1 MKFIFSEKQ
10 KHTIRRII
18 IAAVLTVLCWISPL
32 EGLARLCVF
41 LIPYLI
47 IGWDVLWNVV
57 KNIPRGKIFDEHFL
71 MGIATIGALVLGE
84 YPEAVA
90 VMLFF
95 RVGELFEECA
105 VENSR
110 RSVTALVQAV
120 PKTTVVLRNGRE
132 EIVHP
137 ETVSPGEIILIK
149 PGERISLDG
158 VIVGGSSAVDTSAL
172 TGESIPR
179 PVALRDGVL
188 SGSINLSGVLTV
200 RVVKRFEDSTASRIL
215 ELVEDAAAKKAK
227 PEKFISVFARYYTP
241 VVCALAV
248 LTALIPPLLFGGI
261 WSDWISRALIFLVV
275 SCPCALVISI
285 PMSFFGGIGA
295 ASRHGILIKG
305 GNYLEMLSRANTFAF
320 DKTGTLTTGKFT
332 VVSADEKA
340 LRLGAYAGCKSTHP
354 LSVSLREAWGKE
366 IPADAVMDICESRGR
381 GISAVVEGERVFI
394 GSERYL
400 KEQGIS
406 LPPLKFAG
414 TAVHTACEGIYTGSI
429 CFSDVPKPDAVE
441 LISQLKKSGIKRTV
455 LLTGD
460 KKDAADAVSRVTGV
474 DEIHAE
480 LLPEEKLSVLE
491 DLFPSS
497 SGVVYVGDG
506 INDAPALA
514 RADVGITLGTFGS
527 DAAVE
532 ASDIVIMDD
541 SLSKIYDAR
550 RISRKTMRIAAQNI
564 IFSLGVK
571 AAVLLLAGFGYANMW
586 MAVFADVGVAVLV
599 ILNAMRLLRG

>member
-1 MKFIFSEKQ
+1 MKILFSKKQ
-10 KHTIRRII
+10 KYTILRII

-32 EGLARLCVF
+32 EGPVRLCAF

-57 KNIPRGKIFDEHFL
+57 KNIPRGKIFDEYFL
-71 MGIATIGALVLGE
+71 MGIATIGALILGE

-95 RVGELFEECA
+95 RIGELFEECA

-120 PKTTVVLRNGRE
+120 PKTAVVLRNGRE
-132 EIVHP
+132 ETVHP
-137 ETVSPGEIILIK
+137 ESVSPGEIILIK
-149 PGERISLDG
+149 PGERIPLDG
-158 VIVGGSSAVDTSAL
+158 EITDGSSAVDTSAL
-172 TGESIPR
+172 TGESVPR
-179 PVALRDGVL
+179 PVSAGDVIL
-188 SGSINLSGVLTV
+188 SGCINLSGVLTA
-200 RVVKRFEDSTASRIL
+200 RVVKRFEDSAASRIL

-241 VVCALAV
+241 VVCAAAV
-248 LTALIPPLLFGGI
+248 LTALVPPLLFGGL

-305 GNYLEMLSRANTFAF
+305 GNYLEMLSRADTFAF
-320 DKTGTLTTGKFT
+320 DKTGTLTTGRFT
-332 VVSADEKA
+332 VISADEKA
-340 LRLGAYAGCKSTHP
+340 LRPGAYAGCKSTHP

-366 IPADAVMDICESRGR
+366 IPADAVSDICESRGR
-381 GISAVVEGERVFI
+381 GISAVVEGKQVFI
-394 GSERYL
+394 GSARYL

-406 LPPLKFAG
+406 LPELKFTG
-414 TAVHTACEGIYTGSI
+414 TAVHTACSGIYTGSVL
-429 CFSDVPKPDAVE
+429 FSDALRPDAAETV
-441 LISQLKKSGIKRTV
+441 SRLKKSGVKRTV

-460 KKDAADAVSRVTGV
+460 KKDAADAVSRAAGV
-474 DEIHAE
+474 DEVHSE
-480 LLPEEKLSVLE
+480 LLPEEKLSILE
-491 DLFPSS
+491 GLFTSS

-514 RADVGITLGTFGS
+514 RADVGISLGTFGS

-532 ASDIVIMDD
+532 ASDIVIMND

-550 RISRKTMRIAAQNI
+550 RISRKTMRIVAQNI
-564 IFSLGVK
+564 IFALGVK
-571 AAVLLLAGFGYANMW
+571 TAVLLLAVFGYANMW